1 MTNKLKLFTGNS
13 KKELAEKMADYL
25 GISLGDA
32 EVYNFSDGETFI
44 NINENVRGCDIFLTQ
59 STSNPVDKNLMELLI
74 MIDAMK
80 RASANRITAVVPY
93 YGYARQDRKTAS
105 RVPITAKL
113 VADIITTAGAD
124 RVLSMD
130 LHAGQIQ
137 GFFNIPVDH
146 LYAAPVLLE
155 YIKEKNYNPADIVVV
170 SPDAGA
176 VERSRS
182 FAKHL
187 GANLAIIDK
196 RRIKANIAEIMN
208 VIGDVKNKIAIMLDD
223 MIDTAGTITQ
233 GAVALS
239 NNGASEVIAMAT
251 HGVLSGSAM
260 SKIDNSPIKEL
271 IITDTIN
278 PKNRQGLSSKIKIL
292 SVANILGEAVK
303 RIHDEDSVS
312 SLFI

>member
-1 MTNKLKLFTGNS
+1 MTNKLKLFAGNS
-13 KKELAEKMADYL
+13 NKELAEKMADYL
-25 GISLGDA
+25 GIALGDA

-44 NINENVRGCDIFLTQ
+44 NINENVRGCDIFLMQ

-80 RASANRITAVVPY
+80 RASANRITAVMPY

-155 YIKEKNYNPADIVVV
+155 YIKEKNYEPADIVVV

-196 RRIKANIAEIMN
+196 RRIKANVAEIMN

-251 HGVLSGSAM
+251 HGVLSGEAM
-260 SKIDNSPIKEL
+260 GKIDSSPIKEL

>member
-13 KKELAEKMADYL
+13 NKELAEKMADYL

>member
-1 MTNKLKLFTGNS
+1 MTNKLKLFAGNS
-13 KKELAEKMADYL
+13 NKELAEKMADYL
-25 GISLGDA
+25 GIALGDA

-44 NINENVRGCDIFLTQ
+44 NINENVRGCDIFLMQ

-155 YIKEKNYNPADIVVV
+155 YIKEKNYEPADIVVV

-176 VERSRS
+176 VERSRF
-182 FAKHL
+182 FARHL

-196 RRIKANIAEIMN
+196 RRIKANVAEIMN
-208 VIGDVKNKIAIMLDD
+208 VIGDVKNKITIMLDD

-251 HGVLSGSAM
+251 HGVLSGQAM
-260 SKIDNSPIKEL
+260 GKIDNSPIKEL